1 MIKPTSHLKIYKE
14 IESMWYRSID
24 QAFGY
29 CHTFDMNLN
38 TKFKFFSLEENLST
52 ALIFVN
58 NQQESKE
65 YFRVLVHDH
74 LDMPDTRVFYYMH
87 GPLIS
92 KSK

>member
-1 MIKPTSHLKIYKE
+1 MPTSDLKIYKE

-38 TKFKFFSLEENLST
+38 PKYKFFSLQEDLST
-52 ALIFVN
+52 ALIFTN
-58 NQQESKE
+58 REKKRNQF
-65 YFRVLVHDH
+65 FRVLVHDH